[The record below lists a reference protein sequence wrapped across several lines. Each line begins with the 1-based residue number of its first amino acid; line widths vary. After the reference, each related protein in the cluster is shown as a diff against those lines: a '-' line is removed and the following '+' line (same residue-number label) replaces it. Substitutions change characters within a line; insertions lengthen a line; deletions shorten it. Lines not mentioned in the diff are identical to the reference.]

1 MPSEPVLRSNLGGRI
16 LLESGLLL
24 DLALHY
30 VSEYKFPLVDPEN
43 SLSPHELMPMGN
55 EFLLIGRLG
64 YRTPLAGLNP
74 LEAGLTIRAPL
85 GRPFREYAGVPMRLP
100 GKDGSISDFGGE
112 FLVRLVSFYLRASF

>member
-1 MPSEPVLRSNLGGRI
+1 MPSEPVLRANMGGRL
-16 LLESGLLL
+16 LLESGLLM

-30 VSEYKFPLVDPEN
+30 VSEYKFPLVDPVN
-43 SLSPHELMPMGN
+43 SLSPHELMPLGN

-64 YRTPLAGLNP
+64 YRTSLADLDS

-85 GRPFREYAGVPMRLP
+85 GRPFREYAGTPLQLL

-112 FLVRLVSFYLRASF
+112 MLVRLMSFYLRISF